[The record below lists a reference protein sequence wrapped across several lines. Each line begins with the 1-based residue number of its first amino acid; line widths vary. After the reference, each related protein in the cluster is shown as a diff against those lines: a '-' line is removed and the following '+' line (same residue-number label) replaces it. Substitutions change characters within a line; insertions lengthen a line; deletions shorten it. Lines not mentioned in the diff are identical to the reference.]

1 MRPSLH
7 PATST
12 APGSPHLALARTM
25 ASVSEL
31 ACIYS
36 ALILHDDEVTV
47 TVSAGLGRRRG
58 GLCGR
63 PVPHPRRRPGQ
74 ALPVGA
80 AAIDTGRKGG
90 LEGRAPIGWAHVRT
104 VCGVSHVPALE

>member
-1 MRPSLH
+1 MSLSLH

-12 APGSPHLALARTM
+12 ALGSVRSALARIM

-58 GLCGR
+58 VLAGSLFPSTCQASLPSPSGR
-63 PVPHPRRRPGQ
+63 SRGRQHPGG
-74 ALPVGA
+74 GA
-80 AAIDTGRKGG
+80 D
-90 LEGRAPIGWAHVRT
+90 AP
-104 VCGVSHVPALE
+104 

>member
-1 MRPSLH
+1 
-7 PATST
+7 
-12 APGSPHLALARTM
+12 M

-63 PVPHPRRRPGQ
+63 PVPHPRRRQRQ
-74 ALPVGA
+74 ALPAGA
-80 AAIDTGRKGG
+80 AAVDTGRRGG
-90 LEGRAPIGWAHVRT
+90 QAGRAPSGWARVRA
-104 VCGVSHVPALE
+104 VWGIGHVPALE